1 MLLLDDE
8 LVKIVEIPDSDLKL
22 EIAILLFQKEK
33 ISSGKAAEI
42 AGISV
47 LEFWKEL
54 SKRNIDLINGSTYI
68 DDNGNLTL

>member
-33 ISSGKAAEI
+33 IS
-42 AGISV
+42 
-47 LEFWKEL
+47 
-54 SKRNIDLINGSTYI
+54 
-68 DDNGNLTL
+68 